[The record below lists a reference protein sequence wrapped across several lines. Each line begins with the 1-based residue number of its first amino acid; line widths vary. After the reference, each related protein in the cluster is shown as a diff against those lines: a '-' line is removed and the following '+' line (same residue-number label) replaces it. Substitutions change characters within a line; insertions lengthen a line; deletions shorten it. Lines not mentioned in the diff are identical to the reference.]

1 METKNVFVV
10 SSEQTSEVACAITEV
25 MACGNLNA
33 TLKCDDQSA
42 CDKANETIKKHFDDN
57 VAKGELKV
65 EQIEAA
71 LNRIQITTDLAAA
84 KNAEVVIDSV
94 FEDESLKRKTL
105 SELDSICSPGTIFAT
120 NTATITVTSLANAT
134 NRPEQIVGMHFIYF
148 SPVMKVVELAR
159 GMQTSDA
166 TFSAIEKL
174 SKDVGLESVI
184 SEDVSGLLSTRIW
197 MIHLNEAANNVFN
210 KLVEPEALKKLNRTI
225 SPKAL
230 SILESADFIGLDNC
244 VALLQNLYGV
254 YGDPRYTPSPALVQM
269 VDAGHLGLRTG
280 RGFFNYN

>member
-1 METKNVFVV
+1 LETKNVFVV

-33 TLKCDDQSA
+33 TLKCDDRSA
-42 CDKANETIKKHFDDN
+42 CDKANETIKRHLDDN
-57 VAKGELKV
+57 VAKGELKAEQV
-65 EQIEAA
+65 ETA
-71 LNRIQITTDLAAA
+71 LNRIQITTDLDAA
-84 KNAEVVIDSV
+84 KNAEVAIESV

-120 NTATITVTSLANAT
+120 NSSTITVTNLANAT
-134 NRPEQIVGMHFIYF
+134 SRPQQIVGMHFIYF

-159 GMQTSDA
+159 GLQTSDA

-174 SKDVGLESVI
+174 SNDVGLESVI

-225 SPKAL
+225 SPNAL

-244 VALLQNLYGV
+244 VALLQNLYCV
-254 YGDPRYTPSPALVQM
+254 YGDPRYTPSPALIQM